1 MAAHPAGLP
10 DSAAAAAAAL
20 LLLVQMLL
28 EALAAMAAQ
37 GRHHLFLDHPY
48 PTAVVVVVV

>member
-1 MAAHPAGLP
+1 MAAHQAGLP
-10 DSAAAAAAAL
+10 DSAVAAVVGL

-37 GRHHLFLDHPY
+37 ERHHLFLDHP
-48 PTAVVVVVV
+48 